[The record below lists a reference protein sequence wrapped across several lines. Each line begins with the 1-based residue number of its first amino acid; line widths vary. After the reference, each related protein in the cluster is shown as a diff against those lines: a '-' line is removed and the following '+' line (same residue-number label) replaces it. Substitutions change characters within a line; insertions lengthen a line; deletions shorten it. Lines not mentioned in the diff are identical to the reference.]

1 MVLLADVV
9 SVLLAARAAT
19 PVPHRARRVRT
30 GLLGMPMVISEARAL
45 VLMIVAAAIAALALT
60 LRQAQA
66 LVAVHSVVAAPSV
79 AAVPVA
85 EVRSAVLLEAA
96 AVVAEEAA
104 SEAEGIN

>member
-45 VLMIVAAAIAALALT
+45 VLMIVAAAVEAHALT

-66 LVAVHSVVAAPSV
+66 LVAVRSEVAAPLV

-85 EVRSAVLLEAA
+85 EVRSEALLVAAVLEAA
-96 AVVAEEAA
+96 EAA
-104 SEAEGIN
+104 SAAEGIN